1 MKLNFKRAYKRIGKN
16 KFLFFI
22 LIVLHIL
29 FISTALLV
37 IIKTQGAV
45 LEDLDT
51 IINKAN
57 QANFDADSIQAGQPF
72 LQEAAQ
78 IQALYSSFKERLTD
92 AYKSLGGLI
101 ILGNTVIWIVAFRFS
116 ENKVNRRVLKIFT
129 SHLIGF
135 GLLTL
140 WGYALIRQ
148 YFPEQM
154 SQQTIITVSKL
165 FGLGLIVIVYFVL
178 VATMNSH
185 KKWSGLLSKPWRLI
199 GPYTVVLLTIAISS
213 WIMYLII
220 NSVTYANWIP
230 IAFIIFTIILSYL
243 RIFLIENANHT

>member
-1 MKLNFKRAYKRIGKN
+1 M
-16 KFLFFI
+16 
-22 LIVLHIL
+22 
-29 FISTALLV
+29 
-37 IIKTQGAV
+37 
-45 LEDLDT
+45 
-51 IINKAN
+51 
-57 QANFDADSIQAGQPF
+57 
-72 LQEAAQ
+72 
-78 IQALYSSFKERLTD
+78 
-92 AYKSLGGLI
+92 
-101 ILGNTVIWIVAFRFS
+101 
-116 ENKVNRRVLKIFT
+116 
-129 SHLIGF
+129 
-135 GLLTL
+135 LTL